1 MAETCTIR
9 PGSLQAPFRRSMGC
23 YARRGL
29 AGERAVAHPR
39 DVKETFQ
46 QLGRRERQIV
56 DAVHALGEGGAR
68 EVADALQ
75 EPGALDSIRVTL
87 GVLERKGVLRHR
99 VEGRRHIYLPTQ
111 SPDAAR
117 RQAWKQLTRVFFGGS
132 SSRALLALVDLSGDS
147 MKQEELDA
155 LAALV
160 AEKAQGRNGATRRR
174 TPRAREDAS

>member
-1 MAETCTIR
+1 MLAEGR
-9 PGSLQAPFRRSMGC
+9 D
-23 YARRGL
+23 
-29 AGERAVAHPR
+29 RAQR
-39 DVKETFQ
+39 DDVKESFQ

-56 DAVHALGEGGAR
+56 DAVYAMGEGGAR
-68 EVADALQ
+68 EVAEALG

-87 GVLERKGVLRHR
+87 GVLERKGILRHR

-132 SSRALLALVDLSGDS
+132 SSRALLALVDLSGDA
-147 MKQEELDA
+147 MKEEELDA

-160 AEKAQGRNGATRRR
+160 AEKSKGRKGASPGRATR
-174 TPRAREDAS
+174 ARGDSP